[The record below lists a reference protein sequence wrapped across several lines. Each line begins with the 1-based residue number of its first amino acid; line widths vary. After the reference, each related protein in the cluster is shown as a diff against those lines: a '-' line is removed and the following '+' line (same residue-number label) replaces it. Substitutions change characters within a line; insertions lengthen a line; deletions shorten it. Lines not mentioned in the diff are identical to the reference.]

1 MANIGTP
8 FTDGATRVMLCG
20 SGELGKEVV
29 IELQR
34 YGVEVIALD
43 SYANAP
49 AMQVADRAHVISMLD
64 GAALRAVIEAER
76 PHLIVPEVEAI
87 ATDTL
92 AEIEAEGLATVIP
105 TARATQL
112 TMNREGIR
120 RLAAEELGLKTS
132 PYRFAATEEEYHAAV
147 AEIGLPCVVKPI
159 MSSSGKGQ
167 STVKHPED
175 IQAAWNYAQKGGR
188 AGKGKVIVEG
198 FVDFDYEI
206 TQLTVRHVGGTSFC
220 EPIGHIQVDGD
231 YRESWQPQP
240 MSEIARER
248 ARECAKAVTDAL
260 GGRGIFG
267 VELFVKGDEII
278 FSEVSPRP
286 HDTGM
291 VTMISQDLSQFA
303 LHARAILGLPIPEI
317 LLHGPSASAV
327 LLVEGESTSISYSGL
342 ENALA
347 EPDTQIRIF
356 GKPNVVGKRRMG
368 VALARGTDVERA
380 REKARNAI
388 AAIEVTL

>member
-368 VALARGTDVERA
+368 VALARGTDVEKA

>member
-1 MANIGTP
+1 MASIGTP

-34 YGVEVIALD
+34 YGVEVIAVD
-43 SYANAP
+43 SYPNAP
-49 AMQVADRAHVISMLD
+49 AMQVADRSHVVSMLD
-64 GAALRAVIEAER
+64 GAALRAVIELEK

-92 AEIEAEGLATVIP
+92 AEIEKEGLATVIP

-132 PYRFAATEEEYHAAV
+132 PYRFAASEEEYHAAV

-175 IQAAWNYAQKGGR
+175 IQPAWDYAQKGGR

-206 TQLTVRHVGGTSFC
+206 TQLTVRHAGGTSFC
-220 EPIGHIQVDGD
+220 EPIGHIQIDGD

-240 MSEIARER
+240 MSELARER
-248 ARECAKAVTDAL
+248 AIAYARAITDAL

-267 VELFVKGDEII
+267 VELFVKGEEII

-317 LLHGPSASAV
+317 RLHGPSASAV
-327 LLVEGESTSISYSGL
+327 LLIEGESHAITYGNL

-347 EPDTQIRIF
+347 EPDTQIRLF
-356 GKPNVVGKRRMG
+356 GKPNVSGKRRMG
-368 VALARGTDVERA
+368 VALARATDVENA
-380 REKARNAI
+380 RQKARI
-388 AAIEVTL
+388 VSAAIQVNL